1 MARGY
6 QTEELKEKLVDLLS
20 NSKVGLSGL
29 EISKQLEIN
38 RITTTKYLNI
48 FAAEGLIR
56 QKNIGNVNLW
66 FIEDDTEKFDF
77 PEDFFKVKTKYLEY
91 LTARKEQQVYNLVRN
106 CFHSTTQP
114 LKIITEV
121 IVPAI
126 ESLYGIFDQ
135 GKIGKSELNFLEKII
150 SNSMQIINIENFD
163 IDTKKHVVL
172 ISADHQSTL
181 FSEAASASFHADGW
195 QVYSLGDMSSS
206 IDVLFDLDLQKL
218 LTKVWKSRT
227 GMMLI
232 VVFSS
237 TAKSMKFFA
246 ESVNSS
252 KIIPKRN
259 RYLVLCGD
267 MKKNADIKA
276 DLIEKDIQ
284 AILQW
289 SQTTF
294 ESSISKFK
302 EIWAR

>member
-1 MARGY
+1 MQFTIMARGY
-6 QTEELKEKLVDLLS
+6 QTEELKKKLVDLLN

-29 EISKQLEIN
+29 EISKKLEIN

-48 FAAEGLIR
+48 FVAEGLIR

-114 LKIITEV
+114 LKLITEV

-172 ISADHQSTL
+172 ISADYQSTL

-195 QVYSLGDMSSS
+195 QVYSLGDMSSFFGAPF
-206 IDVLFDLDLQKL
+206 LDLDLQKL
-218 LTKVWKSRT
+218 LTKVWKSRR

-259 RYLVLCGD
+259 RHLVLCGD
-267 MKKNADIKA
+267 MKNNADIKA
-276 DLIEKDIQ
+276 DLIEEDIQ

-294 ESSISKFK
+294 ESS
-302 EIWAR
+302 